1 MGHSYGFSTLDPFP
15 SIAEMVA
22 DQNWG
27 AKSLEQPSVIVDRK
41 VNFSWS
47 NHVTLEKTHIA
58 MENDRFIDD
67 LPEHNDFSWQGI
79 TFPEGTG

>member
-1 MGHSYGFSTLDPFP
+1 LGGKNP
-15 SIAEMVA
+15 
-22 DQNWG
+22 G
-27 AKSLEQPSVIVDRK
+27 ATVSFHHPIVDRK

-58 MENDRFIDD
+58 MENDRFVDD